1 MDPVHN
7 SPAQPAPPT
16 KQNPPEN
23 SQPASDASTTVAGQE
38 RSARERS
45 AHQLTAQE
53 WIAAEQAANK
63 QRLPQRVAIVTGGGT
78 GVGRATSLRLAELGF
93 AVSVNYS
100 RSQSDSERTVELI
113 ESRGGQAAA
122 IQANVADDND
132 AKRLVAETVTRF
144 GRLDVLVNCAG
155 TTEFIPFADLDRIT
169 DDVWQRLFQVN
180 VVGAFHCAR
189 AAREPMLAAG
199 GGSIVNVSST
209 AAQLAQ
215 GSSIPYC
222 CSKAALDNLTVS
234 LARTF
239 APRIRVNAVA
249 PGFITGRWLENG
261 LGGNY
266 ERVKEAFDRTLPL
279 GRVCEPDDVAA
290 AILSLVTG
298 SPLVT
303 GQILAVDS
311 GMLIAGFQ
319 ARIN

>member
-1 MDPVHN
+1 MNPSHESIASASSN
-7 SPAQPAPPT
+7 TPP
-16 KQNPPEN
+16 
-23 SQPASDASTTVAGQE
+23 
-38 RSARERS
+38 
-45 AHQLTAQE
+45 
-53 WIAAEQAANK
+53 
-63 QRLPQRVAIVTGGGT
+63 RVAIVTGGGT
-78 GVGRATSLRLAELGF
+78 GVGRATSLRLADLGY
-93 AVSVNYS
+93 AVAVNYS
-100 RSQSDSERTVELI
+100 RSRDDAEQTVALI
-113 ESRGGQAAA
+113 ASRGGRALAYQAD
-122 IQANVADDND
+122 VADD
-132 AKRLVAETVTRF
+132 AAARQLVDTTVERF
-144 GRLDVLVNCAG
+144 GRLDVLINCAG
-155 TTEFIPFADLDRIT
+155 TTEFIPFVDLERVT

-189 AAREPMLAAG
+189 AARGPMLAAG
-199 GGSIVNVSST
+199 GGSIVNVSSV

-261 LGGNY
+261 LGENY
-266 ERVKEAFDRTLPL
+266 ERVKTSFDNTLPL

-298 SPLVT
+298 SVLVT

-319 ARIN
+319 DLSRKNAAKSPA